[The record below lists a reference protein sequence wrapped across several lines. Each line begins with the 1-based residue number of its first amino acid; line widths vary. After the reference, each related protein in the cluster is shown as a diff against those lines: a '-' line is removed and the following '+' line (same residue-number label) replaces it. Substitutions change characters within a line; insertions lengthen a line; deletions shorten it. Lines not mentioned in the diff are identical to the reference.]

1 MQEPSRLSL
10 TRAEVEVAMLVKAA
24 PTVSILSPLEVKRRI
39 RKKKL
44 KFTKNIFNAKN
55 DADEIDSNINDIIS
69 VRKPLCHAL
78 R

>member
-24 PTVSILSPLEVKRRI
+24 QTVSILSPLEVKRRI

>member
-1 MQEPSRLSL
+1 MQQPSRLSL

-55 DADEIDSNINDIIS
+55 DADETDSNINDIIS